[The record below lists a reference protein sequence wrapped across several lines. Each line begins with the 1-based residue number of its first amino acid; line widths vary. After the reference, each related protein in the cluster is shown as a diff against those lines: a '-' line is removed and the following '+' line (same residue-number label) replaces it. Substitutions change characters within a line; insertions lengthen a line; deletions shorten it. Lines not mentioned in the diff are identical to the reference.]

1 MDVQLSVIIVNFNVR
16 DFLSQTL
23 RSVRKATQSIP
34 SEIIVVDNHSSDG
47 SSEIVEREFPEV
59 LLLKNSE
66 NVGFA
71 RANNQALEQARGKF
85 LVLLNPDT
93 IVQEDTFQTLIRF
106 FDNHPDAGMAGCK
119 ILNPDGT
126 LQLACRRSFPTPWV
140 AFTKLVGLSKLFPGS
155 KLFGRYN
162 LTYLNPE
169 QITEVDAISGSF
181 MMLRREVYR
190 QVGPLDERFFMY
202 GEDLDWCYRV
212 KQAQWKI
219 YYVPETKIIHYKGTS
234 SGKSQKDTLLMFYR
248 AMLQFVQ
255 KHFRGK
261 YLFLP
266 QWFLITGIAI
276 RGSLSFLN
284 RVLKQLALPFVDWLF
299 LNVALIFGLL
309 VRFGSLQHLKSYF
322 IVDVVY
328 SAVWLGSFYFF
339 DLYKR
344 QKYSIS
350 RALGATLLGLIIS
363 GTVTFFFKQFA
374 FSRVVVL
381 VMGLA
386 VLVLLPGWRLAL
398 HLLAKSGKL
407 PFGGSIR
414 DSFARKKTVLV
425 GHGEALSNLI
435 DRLRQR
441 LDKGYEVAGVV
452 LPRENQ
458 SESYSVPVLGT
469 VENLPWIIRSEA
481 IQEVI
486 FSSESLNY
494 EFILGVISQAEGLDV
509 NFRTAASD
517 AEVIIG
523 RSSVDHIGDIPL
535 VDIDYKLGRGPL
547 RILKR
552 LFDGSLSLT
561 GLFFLWPI
569 YFYWRWVNRNP
580 LSRVH
585 ILSEKGKPIGVT
597 ILGDFPG
604 DFSNLK
610 YWQKIPLLAD
620 ILAGKISFV
629 GAEMVPVAKKN
640 HHRIYLKPGITGLVQ
655 LYRDQN
661 LNELEKEKYELFYLK
676 NYSPFFDVEILAK
689 SILGI

>member
-1 MDVQLSVIIVNFNVR
+1 MDVQLSIIIVNFNVR
-16 DFLSQTL
+16 DFLSQTIH
-23 RSVRKATQSIP
+23 SVKKATQSIP

-47 SSEIVEREFPEV
+47 SPELVEKEFPDV
-59 LLLKNSE
+59 VLLKNSE
-66 NVGFA
+66 NLGFA
-71 RANNQALEQARGKF
+71 RANNQALSRARGKF

-93 IVQEDTFQTLIRF
+93 IVQEDTFQTLIQF
-106 FDNHPDAGMAGCK
+106 FDSYPDAGMVGCK

-140 AFTKLVGLSKLFPGS
+140 AFTKLVGLSKIFPKS
-155 KLFGRYN
+155 RIFGRYN

-169 QITEVDAISGSF
+169 ETTEVDAISGSF
-181 MMLRREVYR
+181 MMLRREVYQ

-202 GEDLDWCYRV
+202 GEDLDWCYRI
-212 KQAQWKI
+212 KKAKWKI
-219 YYVPETKIIHYKGTS
+219 YYVPETKIIHYKGAS
-234 SGKSQKDTLLMFYR
+234 SGKSQKDSLLMFYR

-255 KHFRGK
+255 KHFRGR

-284 RVLKQLALPFVDWLF
+284 RLLKQLTFPFVDWFF
-299 LNVALIFGLL
+299 LSLSLILGLL
-309 VRFGSLQHLKSYF
+309 VRFGSLQHLKSYL

-328 SAVWLGSFYFF
+328 SLVWLVSFYFF

-344 QKYSIS
+344 QKFSVS
-350 RALGATLLGLIIS
+350 RAMGATLFGLIVN
-363 GTVTFFFKQFA
+363 GTFTFFFKQFA

-381 VMGLA
+381 VMGLVA
-386 VLVLLPGWRLAL
+386 IILLPGWRLAL
-398 HLLAKSGKL
+398 HLLARSKKL
-407 PFGGSIR
+407 PFLKSIQ
-414 DSFARKKTVLV
+414 DSFTRKKTVLV
-425 GHGEALSNLI
+425 GHGKVLANLI
-435 DRLRQR
+435 GRLRQR
-441 LDKGYEVAGVV
+441 VDKGYEVVGVV
-452 LPRENQ
+452 LPHEN
-458 SESYSVPVLGT
+458 SNETYAVPILGT
-469 VENLPWIIRSEA
+469 VENLPWIIKSEA

-494 EFILGVISQAEGLDV
+494 EFILEVISKAEGLDV

-547 RILKR
+547 RILKQI
-552 LFDGSLSLT
+552 FDGTISLL
-561 GLFFLWPI
+561 GLFFFWPI
-569 YFYWRWVNRNP
+569 YVYFRWLKKKNR
-580 LSRVH
+580 SK
-585 ILSEKGKPIGVT
+585 ISIISEKGTPISVT

-620 ILAGKISFV
+620 ILCGRISFV
-629 GAEMVPVAKKN
+629 GAEMVPIAKQN
-640 HHRIYLKPGITGLVQ
+640 HHRIYLKPGLTGLVQ
-655 LYRDQN
+655 MYRDQN
-661 LNELEKEKYELFYLK
+661 LNELEKEKYELYYLK

>member
-1 MDVQLSVIIVNFNVR
+1 MDVQLSIIIVNFNVR

-23 RSVRKATQSIP
+23 RSVKKATQSIP

-47 SSEIVEREFPEV
+47 SAEIVEREFPDV
-59 LLLKNSE
+59 VLLKNAE

-71 RANNQALEQARGKF
+71 RANNQALKRAKGTY

-106 FDNHPDAGMAGCK
+106 FENHPDAGMVGCK

-140 AFTKLVGLSKLFPGS
+140 AFTKLVGLGKLFPRS
-155 KLFGRYN
+155 KYFGRYN
-162 LTYLNPE
+162 LTYLDPE
-169 QITEVDAISGSF
+169 KTTEVDAISGSF

-219 YYVPETKIIHYKGTS
+219 YYVPKTKIIHYKGAS
-234 SGKSQKDTLLMFYR
+234 SGKSRKDTLLMFYR

-284 RVLKQLALPFVDWLF
+284 RLLKRLTLPFVDWLF
-299 LNVALIFGLL
+299 LSAALVFGLL
-309 VRFGSLQHLKSYF
+309 VRFGSLQHLRSYL
-322 IVDVVY
+322 IVDIAY
-328 SAVWLGSFYFF
+328 SLVWLASFYFF

-344 QKYSIS
+344 QIYSVS
-350 RALGATLLGLIIS
+350 RAIGATLLGLIIS
-363 GTVTFFFKQFA
+363 GTFTFFFKQFA
-374 FSRVVVL
+374 FSRAVVL

-386 VLVLLPGWRLAL
+386 ALILLPGWRLTL
-398 HLLAKSGKL
+398 RLLAKSKKL
-407 PFGGSIR
+407 PFLKSVQ
-414 DSFARKKTVLV
+414 SSLTRKKTVLV
-425 GHGEALSNLI
+425 GHGDALSNLI
-435 DRLRQR
+435 HRLRQR
-441 LDKGYEVAGVV
+441 VDKGYEVVGVI
-452 LPRENQ
+452 LPHENPD
-458 SESYSVPVLGT
+458 ESYTVPVLGT
-469 VENLPWIIRSEA
+469 VENLPWIIRNEA

-494 EFILGVISQAEGLDV
+494 EFILEIISRAEGLDV
-509 NFRTAASD
+509 NFKTAASD

-535 VDIDYKLGRGPL
+535 VDIEYKLGRGPL

-552 LFDGSLSLT
+552 LFDGTIALT
-561 GLFFLWPI
+561 GLFFLWPVFL
-569 YFYWRWVNRNP
+569 YSRWVNRNP
-580 LSRVH
+580 ISKVQ
-585 ILSEKGKPIGVT
+585 ILSEKGRPVSVM
-597 ILGDFPG
+597 ILGEFNG

-610 YWQKIPLLAD
+610 AWQKIPLLSD
-620 ILAGKISFV
+620 ILVGTISFV
-629 GAEMVPVAKKN
+629 GAEMVPVETQN
-640 HHRIYLKPGITGLVQ
+640 HHKIYLKPGLTGLVQ

-676 NYSPFFDVEILAK
+676 NYSPFFDIEILTK
-689 SILGI
+689 SILRI